1 MWLKLEHPNVLPL
14 FGTIRDP
21 NMHPYIPAMV
31 SPWMENGALSSY
43 LVKSE
48 DLTLAKRLVLVG
60 SYCTTVLIAAEYK
73 ISRLMTSLMAYSTV
87 SSPPLPRHFP
97 YGGCGR

>member
-21 NMHPYIPAMV
+21 NMHPFIPAMV

-43 LVKSE
+43 LVQSK
-48 DLTLAKRLVLVG
+48 DLTPARRLILVG
-60 SYCTTVLIAAEYK
+60 SYCTTVLIAAESKY
-73 ISRLMTSLMAYSTV
+73 SRLMT
-87 SSPPLPRHFP
+87 
-97 YGGCGR
+97 